1 MFTLQN
7 LLILNLDAIGV
18 KFSLSDEELE
28 EKWQLLRSKINLRVK
43 SLPKLKK
50 FQKKFN
56 IQ

>member
-1 MFTLQN
+1 MFTSQN

-50 FQKKFN
+50 FKKKFN

>member
-1 MFTLQN
+1 MFTSQN